1 MTRPSALRRSGRVLF
16 LTRDP
21 ALLRRQLEGEDLP
34 PPELDALLD
43 QISTDEMA
51 PAWASYHY
59 DERLGDYCLTGLR
72 GGVVREGEV
81 RRGGFEVLVGGE
93 SFGCG
98 SSRETA
104 PYAQR
109 VSGVRLIFARSF
121 EKIFRQNAQN
131 LGILTSTDFSL
142 LERVLAG
149 EAVALEELLQGL
161 DPLSAAIAR
170 SGGLFG
176 YHRDRLEGRVQAP
189 ARARGGH
196 RPMTLAEKI
205 IAAHAVSSSA
215 EPPGVASVVPGEAL
229 FVRADV
235 RFSHDYV
242 TAMLDSLFRSGFGED
257 ARVADPASVYLFRDH
272 LTFAER
278 VLGDRERRLGL
289 VDRVRELAS
298 KQEAFARRHGI
309 ELFGEVTRAG
319 SPGGSE
325 AICHNKVI
333 ESLAW
338 PSQIVIGTDSHT
350 VMAGALGC
358 LAFGVGST
366 DMASAFYT
374 RDVRL
379 TVPETVRIELRG
391 QPSKAVTAKDVMLW
405 LLSRE
410 FIAKG
415 GAAGKVL
422 EFVGDGLEAFGL
434 DERATLTNM
443 AVEASGF
450 SGIIAPDARA
460 LDELATLRAL
470 SEAERQAL
478 DAQVKKGD
486 PEARVAAEIL
496 VNLSE
501 LEPMVALPSDPRNG
515 VPLRTLAASGERV
528 RIDIA
533 YAGSCTGAKRRDMDM
548 YAAVL
553 EAALARGKR
562 VAPHVELF
570 IQFGSQPIRRYAEER
585 GYIDIFERAG
595 ASLLDPACGA
605 CIRAGP
611 GVSSRPEQVTV
622 SAINRNFPGRSGPGK
637 VYLASPYTVAAS
649 AVAGYITASE
659 VH

>member
-1 MTRPSALRRSGRVLF
+1 MKTLSLSGRVLY

-21 ALLRRQLEGEDLP
+21 ALLRRQLEGEDLAP
-34 PPELDALLD
+34 LELEALLD

-59 DERLGDYCLTGLR
+59 DDRLGDFCLTGLR

-81 RRGGFEVLVGGE
+81 RRGGFQVLVGGQ

-109 VSGVRLIFARSF
+109 VSGIRAIFARSF
-121 EKIFRQNAQN
+121 EKIFQQNAQN
-131 LGILTSTDFSL
+131 LGILTSTDFGL
-142 LERVLAG
+142 LARLHAG
-149 EAVALEELLQGL
+149 EAIDLEELCRSL

-170 SGGLFG
+170 SGGLFAF
-176 YHRDRLEGRVQAP
+176 HRERLA
-189 ARARGGH
+189 GGGPSAGFSTTP
-196 RPMTLAEKI
+196 RRMTLAEKI
-205 IAAHAVSSSA
+205 IASHAVTSA
-215 EPPGVASVVPGEAL
+215 SREPGVASVKPGDAL

-242 TAMLDSLFRSGFGED
+242 TAMLDSLFRDGFGEE
-257 ARVADPASVYLFRDH
+257 ARVADPASVFLFRDH

-298 KQEAFARRHGI
+298 KQEAFALRHGI

-319 SPGGSE
+319 APAGSE

-338 PSQIVIGTDSHT
+338 PSQVVIGTDSHT

-379 TVPETVRIELRG
+379 TVPETVRVVLRG
-391 QPSKAVTAKDVMLW
+391 EPPPGVAAKDVMLW
-405 LLSRE
+405 LLSQELVRR
-410 FIAKG
+410 G
-415 GAAGKVL
+415 GATGKVI
-422 EFVGDGLEAFGL
+422 EFAGEGLGAFGL

-450 SGIIAPDARA
+450 TGIIAPDAR
-460 LDELATLRAL
+460 LFEELAALRGLSSEGRARLEARAL
-470 SEAERQAL
+470 H
-478 DAQVKKGD
+478 GD
-486 PEARVAAEIL
+486 PDAEVAAEITL
-496 VNLSE
+496 DLGK
-501 LEPMVALPSDPRNG
+501 LEPMVALPGDPRNG
-515 VPLRTLAASGERV
+515 VPLRELRESEGRV
-528 RIDIA
+528 RVDIA

-553 EAALARGKR
+553 GAALARGER

-570 IQFGSQPIRRYAEER
+570 IQFGSQLIRRYAEER
-585 GYIDIFERAG
+585 GYVDVFERAG
-595 ASLLDPACGA
+595 ATLLSPACGA

-611 GVSSRPEQVTV
+611 GVSTSADQVTV

>member
-1 MTRPSALRRSGRVLF
+1 VTRPDALRLSGRVLF
-16 LTRDP
+16 LTRD
-21 ALLRRQLEGEDLP
+21 AAVLRRQLEGEDLA

-59 DERLGDYCLTGLR
+59 DERLGEYCLTGLR
-72 GGVVREGEV
+72 GGVIREGEV

-131 LGILTSTDFSL
+131 LGILTSTDFAL
-142 LERVLAG
+142 LERLLAG
-149 EAVALEELLQGL
+149 DAVELDEVCRSL

-176 YHRDRLEGRVQAP
+176 YHRDRVAGKVPGQR
-189 ARARGGH
+189 RASH
-196 RPMTLAEKI
+196 PRPMTLAEKI
-205 IAAHAVSSSA
+205 IARHAVSSSA
-215 EPPGVASVVPGEAL
+215 EEPGVASVAPGEAL
-229 FVRADV
+229 FVRTDV

-257 ARVADPASVYLFRDH
+257 AKVADPGSVFLFRDH

-278 VLGDRERRLGL
+278 VLGEGERRLGL

-379 TVPETVRIELRG
+379 TVPETVRVELRG
-391 QPSKAVTAKDVMLW
+391 EPSPEVAAKDVMLW
-405 LLSRE
+405 ILSQE
-410 FIAKG
+410 LVAKG
-415 GAAGKVL
+415 GVTGKVL

-450 SGIIAPDARA
+450 SGIVAPDARV
-460 LDELATLRAL
+460 LDELAALRGL
-470 SEAERQAL
+470 SQEERAGLEAR
-478 DAQVKKGD
+478 VTKGD
-486 PEARVAAEIL
+486 PEARVAAEI
-496 VNLSE
+496 VVDLSK

-515 VPLRTLAASGERV
+515 IPLRDLAARGERV

-553 EAALARGKR
+553 GAALARGEM
-562 VAPHVELF
+562 VAPHVELY
-570 IQFGSQPIRRYAEER
+570 IQFGSQLIRRYAEAR
-585 GYIDIFERAG
+585 GYLDIFERAG
-595 ASLLDPACGA
+595 AKILDPACGA

-611 GVSSRPEQVTV
+611 GVSSRPDQVTV

>member
-1 MTRPSALRRSGRVLF
+1 MTEFRLTGRVLY
-16 LTRDP
+16 LTRD
-21 ALLRRQLEGEDLP
+21 AELLRRQLEGEDVGAVEP
-34 PPELDALLD
+34 DALLD

-59 DERLGDYCLTGLR
+59 DDRLGDFCLTGLR

-81 RRGGFEVLVGGE
+81 RRGGFQVLVGGE
-93 SFGCG
+93 GFGCG

-109 VSGVRLIFARSF
+109 VSGIRLIFARSF

-131 LGILTSTDFSL
+131 LGILTSSDFEL
-142 LERVLAG
+142 LSRLIAG
-149 EAVALEELLQGL
+149 EPVALDELCRGL
-161 DPLSAAIAR
+161 DPLSAAIAQA
-170 SGGLFG
+170 GGLFS
-176 YHRDRLEGRVQAP
+176 YQRARLAGHTREVRP
-189 ARARGGH
+189 ARAR

-205 IAAHAVSSSA
+205 IAAHAVTSPDA
-215 EPPGVASVVPGEAL
+215 PPGVPAVMPGDAL

-242 TAMLDSLFRSGFGED
+242 TAMLDALFRRGFGED
-257 ARVADPASVYLFRDH
+257 ARVADPKSVFLFRDH

-278 VLGDRERRLGL
+278 VLGERERRLGL
-289 VDRVRELAS
+289 IDRVRELES
-298 KQEAFARRHGI
+298 IQEAFARRHRI
-309 ELFGEVTRAG
+309 HLFGEVSRNGEFA
-319 SPGGSE
+319 GSE
-325 AICHNKVI
+325 AICHNKVL

-338 PSQIVIGTDSHT
+338 PSQVVIGTDSHT

-374 RDVRL
+374 REVRV
-379 TVPETVRIELRG
+379 TVPETVRVVLRG
-391 QPSKAVTAKDVMLW
+391 AVRPGVAAKDVMLW
-405 LLSRE
+405 LLSQD
-410 FIAKG
+410 FIRRG
-415 GAAGKVL
+415 GATGKVI
-422 EFVGDGLEAFGL
+422 EFTGDGLSSFGL

-450 SGIIAPDARA
+450 TGIIAPDAR
-460 LDELATLRAL
+460 LIDELAALRGL
-470 SEAERQAL
+470 SAEERAAV
-478 DAQVKKGD
+478 D
-486 PEARVAAEIL
+486 ARVMTGDADAEVAGEIVVDL
-496 VNLSE
+496 AEV
-501 LEPMVALPSDPRNG
+501 EPMVALPGDPRNG
-515 VPLRTLAASGERV
+515 VPLSRLTRESEPV
-528 RIDIA
+528 KIDLA
-533 YAGSCTGAKRRDMDM
+533 YAGSCTGGKRADMDM

-553 EAALARGKR
+553 GAALERGQR

-570 IQFGSQPIRRYAEER
+570 IQFGSQFIRRYAEER
-585 GYIDIFERAG
+585 GYIELFRRVG
-595 ASLLDPACGA
+595 ATLLDPACGA

-611 GVSSRPEQVTV
+611 GVSTRAEQVTV

-659 VH
+659 EH